1 MEGGGKAHRRSE
13 NEASSEALLICLLH
27 TRDAAKV
34 KNHEGLQGNEEFGLS
49 RKTVRPVV
57 KELLKLYEDNWMLI
71 EEDNYRVLVEAILDS
86 EEQKARNVVLG
97 QLDAWSED
105 EAEENEPFLKRPRLS
120 SQKNQSSPLFHA
132 SMPNCSNEVEDQPH
146 GKQKLAEFTSDK
158 YQDKDIK
165 LKAPHVATYCRGK
178 WKTNSSPLHLIV
190 ADQAEEYNLISD
202 NESDETKSPV
212 PFVQMENCG
221 DESDLH
227 HDFSGT
233 ANLYDDHLA
242 LEENVS
248 GKHLHEVAHECEPLS
263 YELPGFEVSLPV
275 VPPDPPRLLLQGS
288 SYENCSNAKESCS
301 IYPEVIDL
309 DAEDICTDR
318 GLIPKD
324 TYSVGKSC
332 DLEGNH
338 SESMDYKNSE
348 AEKIEYDAQ
357 DTLKLDIASSLEAV
371 LKQVEEQCL
380 KSYRIPQ
387 AGFSLLGLMKEVC
400 ECFLAAGTTSTYTE
414 DVKPENEMSSLG
426 NSIDPDSEICPAEG
440 TDDQLN
446 LFSKSTISN
455 DPVIIR
461 NLFQISPQFPRFV
474 GSVHLDLSRCRIYLN
489 MDVSGSVKMDR
500 HIKELN
506 SRAPSSSEIVIVQ
519 KQRCYHY
526 VKDITKGQEACEISL
541 INEINEDQGPTFN
554 YIPKNV
560 TYKNACVR
568 FPLARISEQNCCSNC
583 SGDCLS
589 LEIPCTCGGK
599 LECEF
604 AYTLGGLVKET
615 FMNNFISKSYSV
627 QQNDLFYCEDC
638 PLERS
643 NGGILVGKCKG
654 HVFMTPDRKGWGLR
668 TLEDIPKGAFICEYV
683 GEVVTSRELFERNIQ
698 NSGDK
703 HTYPVLLDADWNSE
717 GVVKDEEALCLD
729 ASVYG
734 NIARFINH
742 RCFDANLVGIP
753 VEVETPDHH
762 YYHLA
767 FFTTREVS
775 ALEEITWDYGIDF
788 NDCHPVKAFQCHCG
802 SKFCRD
808 RKSVKS

>member
-1 MEGGGKAHRRSE
+1 MPPKSKITKACK
-13 NEASSEALLICLLH
+13 AM
-27 TRDAAKV
+27 
-34 KNHEGLQGNEEFGLS
+34 KNLGYPE
-49 RKTVRPVV
+49 KTVRPVV
-57 KELLKLYEDNWMLI
+57 KELLKLYEDYWMLI

-86 EEQKARNVVLG
+86 EEQKVSWLSTSDDCVVCSNLNAEVNCTFFDFLFQARNVVLG

-288 SYENCSNAKESCS
+288 SYENCSNDKESCS

-324 TYSVGKSC
+324 TCSVGKSC
-332 DLEGNH
+332 DLERNH
-338 SESMDYKNSE
+338 SESMEYKNSE
-348 AEKIEYDAQ
+348 AEKIEYDAR
-357 DTLKLDIASSLEAV
+357 DTLKLDIASSSRGEAKVSLTVNCSLGSDFRVPSLEAV

-426 NSIDPDSEICPAEG
+426 NSIDPDSEIGPAEG
-440 TDDQLN
+440 TDDQLS

-461 NLFQISPQFPRFV
+461 NLFQISPQIPRFV
-474 GSVHLDLSRCRIYLN
+474 GSVHLDLSRCSIYLN

-526 VKDITKGQEACEISL
+526 VKDITKGQEA
-541 INEINEDQGPTFN
+541 
-554 YIPKNV
+554 Y
-560 TYKNACVR
+560 
-568 FPLARISEQNCCSNC
+568 
-583 SGDCLS
+583 
-589 LEIPCTCGGK
+589 
-599 LECEF
+599 
-604 AYTLGGLVKET
+604 
-615 FMNNFISKSYSV
+615 
-627 QQNDLFYCEDC
+627 C

-643 NGGILVGKCKG
+643 NNGILVGKCKG
-654 HVFMTPDRKGWGLR
+654 HVTRKFIKECWYKCGCDMKCGNRVVQRGITAKLQVFMTPDRKGWGLR

-683 GEVVTSRELFERNIQ
+683 GEVVTNRELFERNIQ

-753 VEVETPDHH
+753 VEVESPDHH